1 MPDDKST
8 LLDVSTKA
16 PAPDSVRDQEVAV
29 HHIRAVGG
37 GAAGLEL
44 VTRLGDT
51 LGRHGRARI
60 TLIEKGRTHLWKPL
74 LHAIAAGSMDPGGH
88 ELNYLAQAHWHH
100 FRYRFGEM
108 IGLDRT
114 KKEVWIAATHD
125 EEGRQITPPRAFRYD
140 TLVIAVGS
148 VTNDFGTPGAS
159 QYAVPLETP
168 EQAMRFNRRLVNACI
183 RAHAQDEPVQPGQLH
198 VAIIGAGA
206 TGTELAAELHRT
218 VREVVAYGLDRVD
231 PEKDIRIILIE
242 AADRILPALPERISE
257 ATLRLLSNLGVE
269 VRTSAKVS
277 EVRADGVCLASGEFI
292 PSELVVWSAGVKGP
306 EFLRNLDG
314 LEVNR
319 INQLVVTPTLQT
331 SADPDIFAIGDCAAC
346 PREGH
351 ATPVPPRAQAAHQ
364 QAAHVVKQLRR
375 RLAGQKLEPFVY
387 RDFGSL
393 VSLGK
398 YSTVGSLMGFLVGKN
413 IFIEGYFARLMYR
426 SLYKMHEYALH
437 GGGKVFLGSLARG
450 LSRRALAAKSGSRN
464 RLNLRSWAIRPDQA
478 EISDDSSG
486 RLKGSGMRRR
496 TCPANANRSLY
507 RAVGLSGARA
517 LRPNQHATFCAAIPC
532 ACSISSRFR
541 W

>member
-1 MPDDKST
+1 MPDDKSI
-8 LLDVSTKA
+8 LLDVPTKA
-16 PAPDSVRDQEVAV
+16 PIPDSVQNREAGL
-29 HHIRAVGG
+29 HHIRVGGG

-51 LGRHGRARI
+51 LGRRGTARI

-74 LHAIAAGSMDPGGH
+74 LHAIAAGSMDPGRAR
-88 ELNYLAQAHWHH
+88 AQLPRASAPASLPLSLW
-100 FRYRFGEM
+100 RDDGARSQKEG
-108 IGLDRT
+108 GVDRRDSRRRRT
-114 KKEVWIAATHD
+114 
-125 EEGRQITPPRAFRYD
+125 RITPTRAFRYD

-148 VTNDFGTPGAS
+148 VTNDFGTLGAS

-231 PEKDIRIILIE
+231 PEKDIRIVLIE

-257 ATLRLLSNLGVE
+257 ATLRLLLNLGVE
-269 VRTSAKVS
+269 VRTGAKVS

-292 PSELVVWSAGVKGP
+292 PSELVVWAAGVKGP

-331 SADPDIFAIGDCAAC
+331 SADPSIFAIGDCAAC

-351 ATPVPPRAQAAHQ
+351 TTPVPPRAQAAHQ
-364 QAAHVVKQLRR
+364 QAAHLVKQLRR
-375 RLAGQKLEPFVY
+375 QLAGQKLEPFVY

-450 LSRRALAAKSGSRN
+450 LSRRAEPQVKL
-464 RLNLRSWAIRPDQA
+464 
-478 EISDDSSG
+478 
-486 RLKGSGMRRR
+486 
-496 TCPANANRSLY
+496 
-507 RAVGLSGARA
+507 
-517 LRPNQHATFCAAIPC
+517 H
-532 ACSISSRFR
+532 
-541 W
+541 